1 MSRRQLLRYGAG
13 GAAAVGLAPLL
24 SACGSDEEG
33 GNAGANANQKARK
46 VDLLKGAPVVALYST
61 LENDYYVGWDEGAK
75 RAVEALGGKYR
86 PFVNENDPAR
96 ELAQFQR
103 QVQAGVKHVFMTA
116 PDPSN
121 IPRMAQVANEN
132 KVYLTNTWESPEWY
146 SPFEAGPYYVTYFTP
161 NSFDVG
167 YVTAKALCQ
176 EMGGKGNLVHISG
189 FPGATPDWQRTAGLK
204 QAVSEFPGIKI
215 VASQPGRWNR
225 DDSREAM
232 AGIIRK
238 FGREIDGVFGQNDD
252 CGVGAMNA
260 LQEAGIT
267 DVPIT
272 GIDGNK
278 GTMEFIKAGR
288 YFAAYSSF
296 PWWQAGYS
304 AIRSI
309 DASLGFKPTAP
320 ERQMWTGGALITK
333 DNVQA
338 YLDRFVEGD
347 PYDWA
352 LMSRVASKNNWDA
365 QNVLAPIEMNEMW
378 KGQRKPSGF
387 EMPEPYQEAQR
398 SGELEDV
405 QRLYTTHAKRKVFA
419 S

>member
-1 MSRRQLLRYGAG
+1 
-13 GAAAVGLAPLL
+13 
-24 SACGSDEEG
+24 
-33 GNAGANANQKARK
+33 
-46 VDLLKGAPVVALYST
+46 VVALFST
-61 LENDYYVGWDEGAK
+61 LENDYYVGWNEGAK
-75 RAVEALGGKYR
+75 RAVESLGGEYR

-121 IPRMAQVANEN
+121 IPRMAQVANQN
-132 KVYLTNTWESPEWY
+132 RVYLTNTWESPAWY
-146 SPFEAGPYYVTYFTP
+146 SPFEPGPYYVTYFTP
-161 NSFDVG
+161 NSFEVG
-167 YVTAKALCQ
+167 YITAKALCQ

-189 FPGATPDWQRTAGLK
+189 FPGATPDWQRTEGLK
-204 QAVSEFPGIKI
+204 RAVSEFPGIKI

-225 DDSREAM
+225 DDSRVAM
-232 AGIIRK
+232 AGIIRRL
-238 FGREIDGVFGQNDD
+238 GRNIDGVFGQNDD
-252 CGVGAMNA
+252 CGIGAMNA

-304 AIRSI
+304 AIRAI
-309 DASLGFKPTAP
+309 DASLGFKPTAA

-333 DNVQA
+333 DNVDA
-338 YLDRFVEGD
+338 YLQRFVEGD
-347 PYDWA
+347 PYDWT
-352 LMSRVASKNNWDA
+352 LMSRVAAKGNWDP
-365 QNVLAPIEMNEMW
+365 QNQVSPMVMEQMW
-378 KGQRKPSGF
+378 QGQPKPRGF
-387 EMPEPYQEAQR
+387 EEPAPYRRARQR
-398 SGELEDV
+398 GELERTK
-405 QRLYTTHAKRKVFA
+405 RLYQAHNKRKVFEA
-419 S
+419 